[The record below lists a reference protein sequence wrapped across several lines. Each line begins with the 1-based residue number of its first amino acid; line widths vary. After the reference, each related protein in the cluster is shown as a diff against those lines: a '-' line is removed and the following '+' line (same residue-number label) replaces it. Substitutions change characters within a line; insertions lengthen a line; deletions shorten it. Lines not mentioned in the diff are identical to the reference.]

1 MTHGRTPRRPRPIAT
16 NPITLAMNQAT
27 RLTVFERERIM
38 VPLRAAVAALR
49 QGVATEYQWMMAV
62 TAVNVGDAIER
73 QGVVRGLAGH
83 LRDIDRALKGICDR
97 AMETG
102 EWRAPALH
110 LEERDLVDLIVDLH
124 GHQLKSLSFGEF
136 NQARDKAVQQTYT
149 DGGRVVP
156 VSQQM
161 ELA

>member
-1 MTHGRTPRRPRPIAT
+1 MTRGRAPRRQRPIAT
-16 NPITLAMNQAT
+16 NPIALAMNRAT
-27 RLTVFERERIM
+27 RLTVAERERIM

-49 QGVATEYQWMMAV
+49 QGVATEYEWMMAV
-62 TAVNVGDAIER
+62 TAVNIGDAIER
-73 QGVVRGLAGH
+73 QGIVRGLAGH

-102 EWRAPALH
+102 EWHAPALH
-110 LEERDLVDLIVDLH
+110 LEELDLMDLIVDLH
-124 GHQLKSLSFGEF
+124 GHQLRSLSFGEF
-136 NQARDKAVQQTYT
+136 SQARDKAIQQTYT

-156 VSQQM
+156 VSQQL

>member
-1 MTHGRTPRRPRPIAT
+1 MTRGRAPRRQRPVAINVIA
-16 NPITLAMNQAT
+16 LAMARAT
-27 RLTVFERERIM
+27 RLTLAERELIM

-49 QGVATEYQWMMAV
+49 QGVATEYEWMVAV
-62 TAVNVGDAIER
+62 TAVNIGDAIER

-83 LRDIDRALKGICDR
+83 LQDIDRALKGICAR

-110 LEERDLVDLIVDLH
+110 LEERDLMDLIVDLH
-124 GHQLKSLSFGEF
+124 GHQLRSLSFGEF
-136 NQARDKAVQQTYT
+136 NQARDKAIQQTYT

>member
-1 MTHGRTPRRPRPIAT
+1 MTHGRAPRRPRPIAT
-16 NPITLAMNQAT
+16 NPIALAMNRAT
-27 RLTVFERERIM
+27 RLTVSERERIM

-49 QGVATEYQWMMAV
+49 QGVATEYEWMMAV
-62 TAVNVGDAIER
+62 TAVNIGDAIER

-110 LEERDLVDLIVDLH
+110 LEERDLMDLIVDLH
-124 GHQLKSLSFGEF
+124 GHQLRSLSFGEF